1 MPQQFA
7 LRLFVLRVLVLSL
20 VVTLG
25 ARLYYLQVLDKER
38 LVQTANRQHTREVVV
53 AAPRGAIVDDR
64 GRPLVTNRTS
74 LVVSVNRSEL
84 ISQSDKG
91 KAVLRRLSALI
102 KIPATELSRRITP
115 CGRGVPTPCWNGS
128 PYQPVPVVTDTTPA
142 IVLRIAEHQ
151 EDFGGVT
158 AEAQTLRQ
166 YPNHALAAHS
176 LGYVGPVTQE
186 EVDSSSA
193 TGGGTL
199 HLDAQI
205 GRSGLERT
213 YDAYLR
219 GVDGTRYVSVDNRG
233 TVLGVQSETAPQ
245 QGDTLVTSFDRN
257 VQAVAEKALADEIAL
272 RRTQTDKSGKNYV
285 AASGAAVVMAPHPG
299 RIIALA
305 SYPSY
310 DPTVFVGGIS
320 QKELSALTSASAGT
334 PLVSRAVDGQF
345 APGSTFKLS
354 TTSAEVMSGRASLD
368 GTYSCPGSLLV
379 GNQQKTNYDSES
391 IPGAIDLREALAKS
405 CDTIFY
411 NFAQQDW
418 YADQARVDSHQSAQ
432 EALQKYAR
440 AFGFGSEPDVDLPSG
455 EQSGGRIVDRAY
467 LKKRWQANKS
477 DYCSEAKRGYPEVTD
492 PTRRSYLTQLAAENC
507 TDGWRFRV
515 GDAADLAIGQ
525 GETTVSPLQ
534 LALAYSAMVNGG
546 TLYEPTLGRAVVSA
560 DGRVVRQIT
569 PKVRRKLPVR
579 ADILRY
585 IQDSLAFTPQNA
597 ASGAVAFAGFPLD
610 KVLVG
615 GKTGT
620 AEVYGKQ
627 DTSWLAS
634 WAPAADPKYVV
645 VGMIEQAGLGSQA
658 AAPMVRKIYE
668 GIYGLDGQKAALPGG
683 KVPSTLPAL
692 TAGRQGRSTSRAGVT
707 SGTAKPATA
716 TATATASARPS
727 AAAPTHGWAGDPA
740 VPAVPPAPSS
750 TAGPG
755 QIRAP
760 RRRRAAP
767 SSPPRR
773 RAVRP
778 PPRQRGGGP

>member
-1 MPQQFA
+1 MPQNFA

-38 LVQTANRQHTREVVV
+38 LVQTANRQHTREVVL

-64 GRPLVTNRTS
+64 GRPLVANRTS
-74 LVVSVNRSEL
+74 LVVSVNRSVLVTE
-84 ISQSDKG
+84 SDKG
-91 KAVLRRLSALI
+91 QAVLGRLSKLV
-102 KIPATELSRRITP
+102 KIPAAELSRRITP

-128 PYQPVPVVTDTTPA
+128 PYQPVPVLTDTTPA

-151 EDFGGVT
+151 EDFVGVT

-186 EVDSSSA
+186 EVDSSNVASA
-193 TGGGTL
+193 TPL

-205 GRSGLERT
+205 GRAGLERT
-213 YDAYLR
+213 YDSYLR
-219 GVDGTRYVSVDNRG
+219 GTDGTRYVSVDNRG

-245 QGDTLVTSFDRN
+245 QGATLVTSIDRN

-272 RRTQTDKSGKNYV
+272 RRTQTDKSGQNYV
-285 AASGAAVVMAPHPG
+285 AASGAAVVLDPKTG

-320 QKELSALTSASAGT
+320 QKELSALTSTSAGT

-368 GTYSCPGSLLV
+368 GAYSCPGSLLV

-391 IPGAIDLREALAKS
+391 IPGAVDLRKALAKS

-418 YADQARVDSHQSAQ
+418 YADQSRVDANKKPQ

-440 AFGFGSEPDVDLPSG
+440 AYGFGSEPGVDLPSG
-455 EQSGGRIVDRAY
+455 EQTAGRIVDRAY
-467 LKKRWQANKS
+467 LKKRWQANKK

-492 PTRRSYLTQLAAENC
+492 LARRTFLTQLAAENC

-534 LALAYSAMVNGG
+534 LALAYSAMLNGG
-546 TLYEPTLGRAVVSA
+546 KLYEPTLGRAVVAA
-560 DGRVVRQIT
+560 DGRVIRQIKA
-569 PKVRRKLPVR
+569 KVRRKLPVR
-579 ADILRY
+579 ADVLRY
-585 IQDSLAFTPQNA
+585 IQNSLAFTPDNA
-597 ASGAVAFAGFPLD
+597 ASGSIAFAGFPLD
-610 KVLVG
+610 KLLVG

-627 DTSWLAS
+627 DTSWFAS
-634 WAPAADPKYVV
+634 WAPAASPKYVI

-683 KVPSTLPAL
+683 KLPTALPAL
-692 TAGRQGRSTSRAGVT
+692 TANGQSRSKARTTPGS
-707 SGTAKPATA
+707 TAKATAKATA
-716 TATATASARPS
+716 TAATAATSGPTATTSP
-727 AAAPTHGWAGDPA
+727 HGWVGDPGP
-740 VPAVPPAPSS
+740 PALPPAPRPTTTGRTRS
-750 TAGPG
+750 G
-755 QIRAP
+755 AP
-760 RRRRAAP
+760 RRRRTA
-767 SSPPRR
+767 R
-773 RAVRP
+773 
-778 PPRQRGGGP
+778 